1 MKAGKDLRGGG
12 QQKGQSQEGQAHLK
26 GGEGC
31 RERCG
36 RRFETGRPMA
46 ESYRRSTCSFLG
58 CTSPAAPQSSTLAL
72 SFPVGQ
78 VTPSVL
84 SPSFA
89 GESKQNE
96 KREQAQSYEGVDV
109 SPTAWQ

>member
-1 MKAGKDLRGGG
+1 MKAGKDLCRGG
-12 QQKGQSQEGQAHLK
+12 QQKGQSQEGQARL
-26 GGEGC
+26 GGWGWGAGNTVAGGL
-31 RERCG
+31 R
-36 RRFETGRPMA
+36 
-46 ESYRRSTCSFLG
+46 LG
-58 CTSPAAPQSSTLAL
+58 GGPAAVPPAPSLEVRALQPLSPPTLAL

-84 SPSFA
+84 FPSLA

-96 KREQAQSYEGVDV
+96 KGEQAQSYEGVDL

>member
-12 QQKGQSQEGQAHLK
+12 QQKGQSQEGQARLK
-26 GGEGC
+26 AGWC

-36 RRFETGRPMA
+36 GRFETGRPTA
-46 ESYRRSTCSFLG
+46 ESNRRSTCSFLG

-96 KREQAQSYEGVDV
+96 KGEQAQSYEGVDV